1 MQPFL
6 SKAPRTTCCY
16 HSTIG
21 SVTVYR
27 RFGEFYKRF
36 YSAVVDG
43 QRKDDEGDKGAGG
56 GGGGSAGGG
65 GIDAKERD
73 RWKEFKPSVSHPKV
87 GGNGGTEEHR
97 VMPHAL
103 RKHIE
108 GTTKALTTRVL
119 EHDRLVR
126 DLRAEI
132 VKWHRRDTGDKLASE
147 HKGGKPSTHSDSEFD
162 QLEMLKKTLQ
172 HITHRYY
179 QMPERPNSEGEGPD
193 GELVGGPNLKSH
205 IPYIPPFPEYVTP
218 GPPTELNESLIKL
231 LSTRPPPIAFLPKIC
246 YNLLTSPKAPDIE
259 TFNILMLG
267 LTRLRQN
274 SLSHVL
280 FHALLEGGLGP
291 KVAPNEGT
299 IIRLINLCVKSG
311 DYAGFL
317 KVMNIHWRQQMRPGK
332 TREERRRSKPILE
345 AIIYGFA
352 KFGNSDQ
359 VLSFLR
365 TLARECPD
373 SPEPSMWLWTA
384 ILKLYTEQSDWPQG
398 IRTWKKIMKQDA
410 QYQTD
415 GTGERADFRA
425 FHQMYKL
432 CEECGNQVWT
442 EAVLTLAAQRGWDK
456 EALAEKPNK
465 GKGVW
470 FRRQNKAPNYV
481 KGRGVYMR
489 EVEGKDLLRALDYAW
504 AMQDLAEDPR
514 YADVDYEDIEKMLE
528 DPSFDAF
535 RLRYPAHPPPR
546 KKPLVSKKQKI
557 RTWEEILDARMKVV
571 SEKLKARTRRRFSK
585 RKKPRKRRRK
595 GEGGGGED
603 EASDGEGDDNNA
615 SSAKNGDKNGA
626 GSWTVSERASNG
638 RTNTK

>member
-21 SVTVYR
+21 SVTAYR

-36 YSAVVDG
+36 YSAVVGGQQKGDDG
-43 QRKDDEGDKGAGG
+43 GKEAGG
-56 GGGGSAGGG
+56 EAGGG
-65 GIDAKERD
+65 GINTKERNK
-73 RWKEFKPSVSHPKV
+73 WKEFKHSVPHPKAAI
-87 GGNGGTEEHR
+87 NGGAGEYPI
-97 VMPHAL
+97 MPHAL

-108 GTTKALTTRVL
+108 GTAKAVTTRVL
-119 EHDRLVR
+119 EHDRLLR

-132 VKWHRRDTGDKLASE
+132 VKWHRRDTGEETASGQ
-147 HKGGKPSTHSDSEFD
+147 KDRKPSTDSDSEFN

-179 QMPERPNSEGEGPD
+179 QMPERPNPEEEGSDSE
-193 GELVGGPNLKSH
+193 LAGGTNPKKH

-246 YNLLTSPKAPDIE
+246 YNLLTSSTAPDVE

-274 SLSHVL
+274 SLSHLL

-291 KVAPNEGT
+291 KVTPNEGT
-299 IIRLINLCVKSG
+299 IIRLINLCVKSS

-332 TREERRRSKPILE
+332 TREERRRSKPLLE

-352 KFGNSDQ
+352 KFGNDGQ
-359 VLSFLR
+359 VQVYLR
-365 TLARECPD
+365 ALARECPN
-373 SPEPSMWLWTA
+373 SPEPSIWLWTA
-384 ILKLYTEQSDWPQG
+384 ILKLYTEQSNWPQG
-398 IRTWKKIMKQDA
+398 IRAWKQIMKQDA
-410 QYQTD
+410 QYQKD

-425 FHQMYKL
+425 FHQMYRL
-432 CEECGNQVWT
+432 CEECGNPVWT
-442 EAVLTLAAQRGWDK
+442 EAVLILAWQRGWDK
-456 EALAEKPNK
+456 ETLAEKPNK

-470 FRRQNKAPNYV
+470 FRRQNKAPNYI

-504 AMQDLAEDPR
+504 AMQDLLEDPR
-514 YADVDYEDIEKMLE
+514 YADVDYEDIEKVLE

-535 RLRYPAHPPPR
+535 RMRYPAHPPP

-571 SEKLKARTRRRFSK
+571 SEKLKARTRKRFSK
-585 RKKPRKRRRK
+585 RKKPRKRKQK
-595 GEGGGGED
+595 GGDGKDGDVDSED
-603 EASDGEGDDNNA
+603 KASDGEGDDNDDSNVKSDDNSDA
-615 SSAKNGDKNGA
+615 AV
-626 GSWTVSERASNG
+626 GSR
-638 RTNTK
+638 RD

>member
-21 SVTVYR
+21 SVTIYR

-36 YSAVVDG
+36 YSAVVGEQREDG
-43 QRKDDEGDKGAGG
+43 EGDKGV
-56 GGGGSAGGG
+56 GGG
-65 GIDAKERD
+65 GINTKEGG
-73 RWKEFKPSVSHPKV
+73 RWKKFKRPVSHPKIANDSEA
-87 GGNGGTEEHR
+87 GEHR
-97 VMPHAL
+97 IVPHAL

-108 GTTKALTTRVL
+108 GTAKSLTTRVL
-119 EHDRLVR
+119 EHDRLLR

-132 VKWHRRDTGDKLASE
+132 VRWHRRDTRDSTASDQ
-147 HKGGKPSTHSDSEFD
+147 KDRKPSTDSGSEFD

-172 HITHRYY
+172 HISYRYY
-179 QMPERPNSEGEGPD
+179 QMPEKSNPEKEESD
-193 GELVGGPNLKSH
+193 GELAEGTNPKMH

-218 GPPTELNESLIKL
+218 GPPTELNGSLIKL
-231 LSTRPPPIAFLPKIC
+231 LSTRPPPIAFLSKIC
-246 YNLLTSPKAPDIE
+246 YNLLTSPTAPDVE

-274 SLSHVL
+274 SLSHLL
-280 FHALLEGGLGP
+280 FRTLLEGGLGP
-291 KVAPNEGT
+291 QVAPNEGT
-299 IIRLINLCVKSG
+299 IIRLINLCVKSN
-311 DYAGFL
+311 DHPGFL

-332 TREERRRSKPILE
+332 TRKERRRSKPILE

-359 VLSFLR
+359 VLVYLR
-365 TLARECPD
+365 ALARECPD

-384 ILKLYTEQSDWPQG
+384 ILKLYTEQSNWPQG
-398 IRTWKKIMKQDA
+398 TRAWGQMMKQDA
-410 QYQTD
+410 RYQKD

-432 CEECGNQVWT
+432 CEEWGNPVWT
-442 EAVLTLAAQRGWDK
+442 AAVLTLAAQRGWDK
-456 EALAEKPNK
+456 ESLAEKPNK

-470 FRRQNKAPNYV
+470 FRRQNKAPNYI

-489 EVEGKDLLRALDYAW
+489 EVEGKDLLRTLDYAW

-514 YADVDYEDIEKMLE
+514 CTDVDYEDIEEMLE

-535 RLRYPAHPPPR
+535 RMRYPAHPPP

-557 RTWEEILDARMKVV
+557 RTWEEILHARMKVV
-571 SEKLKARTRRRFSK
+571 SEKLKARTRKRFSK
-585 RKKPRKRRRK
+585 RKKPRKRKRQGS
-595 GEGGGGED
+595 GENGDVDGGDGT
-603 EASDGEGDDNNA
+603 SDGGGDDN
-615 SSAKNGDKNGA
+615 GGP
-626 GSWTVSERASNG
+626 
-638 RTNTK
+638 NTKSNNCEGYHMIDAL